1 MLRLLIRKLLKIFQL
16 EIGKIEEIESYFKVS
31 LFDNTHAIVYYFEI
45 KLELYYINTTNKY
58 KYGIDSINSF
68 NFEYCEVFEMINN
81 NNEKK
86 FIYVQKSNVDNNLY
100 IELYILNGDKFEIE
114 NYYQKK

>member
-1 MLRLLIRKLLKIFQL
+1 M

-68 NFEYCEVFEMINN
+68 NCKYCEVFFFFYIY
-81 NNEKK
+81 NEKK
-86 FIYVQKSNVDNNLY
+86 FIYFYKSNVDNY
-100 IELYILNGDKFEIE
+100 FYILL
-114 NYYQKK
+114 